1 MSLVQVV
8 EATSKPTFAL
18 GPSFLDQ
25 QTTKDGRPYGPIR
38 FKQIVKELYII
49 GKQTHTPYTEL
60 LNITPTER
68 DLLLNLIIEENKKS
82 EEAMEKIKAESMK
95 KRQGRGR

>member
-1 MSLVQVV
+1 M
-8 EATSKPTFAL
+8 

-25 QTTKDGRPYGPIR
+25 QTTKDGKPYGPIR

-49 GKQTHTPYTEL
+49 AKQTNTSYTDL

-68 DLLLNLIIEENKKS
+68 DLLINFILEENKKA
-82 EEAMEKIKAESMK
+82 EESMEKMKADAMK
-95 KRQGRGR
+95 KRQGRRG